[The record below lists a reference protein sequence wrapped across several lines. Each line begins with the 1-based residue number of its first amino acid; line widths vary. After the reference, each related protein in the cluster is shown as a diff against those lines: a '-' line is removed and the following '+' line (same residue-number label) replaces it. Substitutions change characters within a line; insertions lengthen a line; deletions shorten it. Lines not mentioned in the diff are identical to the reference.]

1 MTQLRQHADRI
12 HELDMQ
18 VAVVTF
24 DDDFMA
30 RGYVEQTDLQWPML
44 LDREVAM
51 YRAYSMD
58 RADLWSIYGP
68 ASIWN
73 YLKLISRGRK
83 IEKPGTD
90 LRQLGGDVLIDPA
103 GIVRYHF
110 VSTSPHD
117 RPSPEDI
124 LQHVG

>member
-1 MTQLRQHADRI
+1 
-12 HELDMQ
+12 MQ

-90 LRQLGGDVLIDPA
+90 LRQLGGDVLIDPT

-124 LQHVG
+124 FQHVG

>member
-1 MTQLRQHADRI
+1 MK
-12 HELDMQ
+12 ELDMQ

-124 LQHVG
+124 FQHVG